1 MSLCPQ
7 LSSTFLHY
15 LSVRHILSPLVLC
28 HTVHC
33 SVQKSFHCLSEPY
46 TPQSVNCLSVT
57 GHFLSVI
64 HTEPSFAS
72 VSLCPLVSSKIYPLS
87 FSTSHC
93 TACCSRVTMHSAI
106 FCNMSKEWQYVTL
119 FGLYVLCHHVHW
131 YFIQSST
138 VCRYVTL
145 YGSFVLCHSVHCCLL
160 QSVHCMSIPHTVPSG
175 GTVSLCPLVSSIV
188 CPMSLITSRST
199 VSWFCVTVPTTVFF
213 ILSNFFQ

>member
-1 MSLCPQ
+1 MLILCHCIHCCLLEFVQCLSLPNAVPSVGSVSLFVLLSSVFCPTSVNSSHSPSLGFVSLCPQ

-119 FGLYVLCHHVHW
+119 FGLYVLCHHVH
-131 YFIQSST
+131 
-138 VCRYVTL
+138 
-145 YGSFVLCHSVHCCLL
+145 
-160 QSVHCMSIPHTVPSG
+160 
-175 GTVSLCPLVSSIV
+175 
-188 CPMSLITSRST
+188 
-199 VSWFCVTVPTTVFF
+199 
-213 ILSNFFQ
+213 